1 MRLCRQVVPHP
12 GAKVRLEI
20 AGRQSW
26 RPAGQW
32 LAAAHPDTWYARTNV
47 HPLLLA
53 STLCPQYLIDLK
65 TGGNGPRVRGGDY
78 LNYQGAELSNPGN
91 GGTDFYLVVMGEDGH
106 LYRYPK
112 GDVQYCKRGMGEPQR
127 CRWRQPACRSEW
139 CLVSSRLWLVRQRTW
154 LWLPC

>member
-1 MRLCRQVVPHP
+1 M
-12 GAKVRLEI
+12 I
-20 AGRQSW
+20 
-26 RPAGQW
+26 
-32 LAAAHPDTWYARTNV
+32 

-53 STLCPQYLIDLK
+53 ATPCPQYLIDLK

-78 LNYQGAELSNPGN
+78 LNYQGAELSKPGN

-127 CRWRQPACRSEW
+127 GRWRQPACRSEW
-139 CLVSSRLWLVRQRTW
+139 CLVSSRLGLVRQRGVIGCGW
-154 LWLPC
+154 SS